1 MAKRSYKFTDKKHTR
16 QGIASSL
23 LGITALVL
31 LGVGFFTAYRMAG
44 EAGSAVGL
52 MGFLSLICSVIGF
65 VFGIRG
71 FQEDEVYYLFSK
83 LGVGLNGVLFILWML
98 IFIAGM

>member
-16 QGIASSL
+16 QGMVSSF
-23 LGITALVL
+23 LGFTALVL
-31 LGVGFFTAYRMAG
+31 LVAGLLMAYRRFGTAG
-44 EAGSAVGL
+44 PYVGL
-52 MGFLSLICSVIGF
+52 MGFLSLIFSMMGF

-71 FQEDEVYYLFSK
+71 FQEEEVYYLFSK
-83 LGVGLNGVLFILWML
+83 IGVGLNGVLFILWML

>member
-1 MAKRSYKFTDKKHTR
+1 MLFRS
-16 QGIASSL
+16 
-23 LGITALVL
+23 
-31 LGVGFFTAYRMAG
+31 
-44 EAGSAVGL
+44 
-52 MGFLSLICSVIGF
+52 CSVIGF